1 MGHVADVSTYRTEN
15 RGDRSDPWP
24 ILRIMK
30 FLFDSSGRH
39 IANLVNGQLHAPRGE
54 NVGHWMEREQIFIDM
69 RGRYL
74 GQLLGGDRLV
84 RQRNS
89 PYRSVNFGVY
99 GNHGNVGNYGN
110 PGRYGRI
117 ALPGG
122 YEDVEATW
130 L

>member
-1 MGHVADVSTYRTEN
+1 
-15 RGDRSDPWP
+15 
-24 ILRIMK
+24 
-30 FLFDSSGRH
+30 
-39 IANLVNGQLHAPRGE
+39 
-54 NVGHWMEREQIFIDM
+54 MEREQIFIDM

-74 GQLLGGDRLV
+74 GELSGEDRLV

-99 GNHGNVGNYGN
+99 GNYGNVGNYGN

-122 YEDVEATW
+122 YEDVEAIW